1 MDNKKT
7 VFIIAGSLIAIF
19 GILMIV
25 YKLTNTSADY
35 SKVTVVRSGDHVTWS
50 PAKKHILVE
59 YSDLQCPA
67 CQMMNELLRSYESS
81 TSAHKDIPQKVT
93 LVYRSFPLY
102 QIHPDAFPL
111 AYGAEAAGNQGKFF
125 PMINAIFDDQA
136 KLEQGGVD
144 VNAFLLQKAQAIGLN
159 IDRFKQDMNS
169 PAVKQKV
176 DASLKDGEQVG
187 IDATPTFFLDGQ
199 KMEYQ
204 SVDQFVQMLSDLK

>member
-7 VFIIAGSLIAIF
+7 AFIIAGSLVAIF

-25 YKLTNTSADY
+25 YKLTNTSTDY
-35 SKVTVVRSGDHVTWS
+35 SQVTKVREGDHVAWS
-50 PAKKHILVE
+50 PAKKHVLVE

-81 TSAHKDIPQKVT
+81 QSAHKDIPQKVT

-102 QIHPDAFPL
+102 QIHPDAFTL
-111 AYGAEAAGNQGKFF
+111 AYGAEAAGLQGKFF

-136 KLEQGGVD
+136 KLEKGGVD
-144 VNAFLLQKAQAIGLN
+144 VNAFLLEKANAVGLDIN
-159 IDRFKQDMNS
+159 RFKGDLNS
-169 PAVKQKV
+169 PSVKQKV
-176 DASLKDGEQVG
+176 DASLKDGEQIG

-204 SVDQFVQMLSDLK
+204 TVDQFVQMLSELK